1 MTVIK
6 PTPKPIETYDYIWAD
21 QAGTKIDCFKSK
33 DNRQTVCKLW
43 QVSAPAAFHDAALME
58 ATAKINAIFARLERG
73 NRDKSRHLSFVQ
85 FQNRLM
91 LIWASYGRISADD
104 GLKEIRKRLKLKR

>member
-6 PTPKPIETYDYIWAD
+6 PTPKPTETYDYIWAD
-21 QAGTKIDCFKSK
+21 QAGTKIDCFKSTA
-33 DNRQTVCKLW
+33 NRQTVCKLW
-43 QVSAPAAFHDAALME
+43 QVGALQPFHDAALAG
-58 ATAKINAIFARLERG
+58 ATAKINAILARLERG

-91 LIWASYGRISADD
+91 LVWASYGRISADD
-104 GLKEIRKRLKLKR
+104 GLKVIRKRLQLKR